1 MTKAESA
8 SKPKPSSSKPAG
20 RSYPLRSQTA
30 KSALHLT
37 PSKLSPIKSQD
48 RKSGASP
55 TSLTLTPSSKK
66 CYVCQGIEEMRAIKL
81 NDAVQEFTSKLES
94 YREISKSLGENSSE
108 LEHAIAT
115 IKHFILHLEP
125 KNVENYFMRIDDK
138 ISSVIDN
145 LSDLSNYVTILD
157 SVQKTVNSTNTII
170 NSKVSSTDGDSV
182 SLGQLDIRLQKLES
196 ICSQLTTKL
205 ESFDISA
212 LQQYENRL
220 NNIMNESTATVLP
233 TIHNSRTPVGA
244 IPSTSSARPPP
255 TTNTVFIIGDS
266 NTKYVNINSPSVR
279 IPTFI
284 IEDID
289 PTKCIGYYKILIH
302 VGINNL
308 KTRNCRDRNDVIKHY
323 NLFMHK
329 LHLIRQ
335 YCPHAKVVVSPILPT
350 ATDALNQRAIM
361 FNRML
366 FSQANWFDSMN
377 FGDLCGHDGKLSKRF
392 RCYSNGRDNIHLGIV
407 GIQVLISKIKHGFSF
422 RDNRRYAGAVKTT

>member
-1 MTKAESA
+1 
-8 SKPKPSSSKPAG
+8 
-20 RSYPLRSQTA
+20 
-30 KSALHLT
+30 
-37 PSKLSPIKSQD
+37 
-48 RKSGASP
+48 
-55 TSLTLTPSSKK
+55 
-66 CYVCQGIEEMRAIKL
+66 MRAIKL
-81 NDAVQEFTSKLES
+81 NGAVQEFTSKLES

-138 ISSVIDN
+138 ISSVTDN

-170 NSKVSSTDGDSV
+170 SSKVSSTDGDSV

-220 NNIMNESTATVLP
+220 NNIMNESTTAVLS

-255 TTNTVFIIGDS
+255 TTNTVLIIGDS
-266 NTKYVNINSPSVR
+266 NTKYVNINCPSVR

-308 KTRNCRDRNDVIKHY
+308 KTRNCRD
-323 NLFMHK
+323 
-329 LHLIRQ
+329 
-335 YCPHAKVVVSPILPT
+335 
-350 ATDALNQRAIM
+350 
-361 FNRML
+361 
-366 FSQANWFDSMN
+366 
-377 FGDLCGHDGKLSKRF
+377 
-392 RCYSNGRDNIHLGIV
+392 
-407 GIQVLISKIKHGFSF
+407 
-422 RDNRRYAGAVKTT
+422 